1 MFSSSTL
8 TAAFQAPITLSE
20 RNENN
25 IRRRRRSHRF
35 CCAGHQNEKS
45 NNFTNNKSASTDEKR
60 YLTKKDDS
68 IQTHENESTTSLNR
82 AISIASQSMCCI
94 ASTTGGFSNFELVA
108 RWFDLDT
115 TTTNNTNNNNNEE
128 DKDMNNKMGKLNER
142 LMWKEEDT
150 YERQMRLATASFLA
164 ATTVAVGQPALALDF
179 VLVDPSVKEYMD
191 QRDEAMSF
199 KCKGGMMDCDGD
211 RREFARAQAQS
222 LSERLERGEKRTD
235 CTVEEACTDNI
246 LGAALAGTSGFTTS
260 EKFEKLGRPEL
271 ADAPNASRPN
281 LGF

>member
-1 MFSSSTL
+1 MFSSPSSTL
-8 TAAFQAPITLSE
+8 TAAFQAPILGE
-20 RNENN
+20 RNDDE
-25 IRRRRRSHRF
+25 IRRRRYRRF
-35 CCAGHQNEKS
+35 CCAGHQNQKS
-45 NNFTNNKSASTDEKR
+45 NNFTTQSASNGETR

-115 TTTNNTNNNNNEE
+115 NNTNTNNEE
-128 DKDMNNKMGKLNER
+128 ESEEEDMKQMGKLNER

-179 VLVDPSVKEYMD
+179 VLVDPSGAFRFVKISYP
-191 QRDEAMSF
+191 
-199 KCKGGMMDCDGD
+199 
-211 RREFARAQAQS
+211 
-222 LSERLERGEKRTD
+222 LN
-235 CTVEEACTDNI
+235 V
-246 LGAALAGTSGFTTS
+246 
-260 EKFEKLGRPEL
+260 
-271 ADAPNASRPN
+271 
-281 LGF
+281 

>member
-45 NNFTNNKSASTDEKR
+45 NNFTNNKSASSDEKR
-60 YLTKKDDS
+60 YLTTKKDDS
-68 IQTHENESTTSLNR
+68 TQENESTTALNR

-115 TTTNNTNNNNNEE
+115 TTITTTNNNNNEE

-150 YERQMRLATASFLA
+150 YEAQMRLATASFLA

-179 VLVDPSVKEYMD
+179 VLVDPSGAFRFV
-191 QRDEAMSF
+191 
-199 KCKGGMMDCDGD
+199 
-211 RREFARAQAQS
+211 S
-222 LSERLERGEKRTD
+222 LKYL
-235 CTVEEACTDNI
+235 I
-246 LGAALAGTSGFTTS
+246 Q
-260 EKFEKLGRPEL
+260 
-271 ADAPNASRPN
+271 
-281 LGF
+281 

>member
-1 MFSSSTL
+1 MFSSPSSTL
-8 TAAFQAPITLSE
+8 TAAFQAPILSE
-20 RNENN
+20 RNDNK
-25 IRRRRRSHRF
+25 IRRRRRYRRF
-35 CCAGHQNEKS
+35 CCAGRQNQKS
-45 NNFTNNKSASTDEKR
+45 NNFNQTKSASNGEKR

-68 IQTHENESTTSLNR
+68 VQTHENESTTSLNR

-115 TTTNNTNNNNNEE
+115 TTTTTTNNNNNNEE

-179 VLVDPSVKEYMD
+179 VLVDPSGAFRFVKISYPLTFRFFSLASAYIYYIRMNTH
-191 QRDEAMSF
+191 QRYSDTH
-199 KCKGGMMDCDGD
+199 DDGLHTCSQRIHGPT
-211 RREFARAQAQS
+211 RRGHVFQVQRRHDG
-222 LSERLERGEKRTD
+222 LRR
-235 CTVEEACTDNI
+235 
-246 LGAALAGTSGFTTS
+246 
-260 EKFEKLGRPEL
+260 
-271 ADAPNASRPN
+271 
-281 LGF
+281 

>member
-8 TAAFQAPITLSE
+8 TVAAFQAPRTLGE
-20 RNENN
+20 RNENKL
-25 IRRRRRSHRF
+25 RRSRSRSRRF
-35 CCAGHQNEKS
+35 CRAGGHQNEKS
-45 NNFTNNKSASTDEKR
+45 DNFTNTKSASSDEKR
-60 YLTKKDDS
+60 YLTTKKDDDS
-68 IQTHENESTTSLNR
+68 TRENESTTALNR

-115 TTTNNTNNNNNEE
+115 TTTTTTNNNNNNEE

-179 VLVDPSVKEYMD
+179 VLVDPSGAFRFVRKISYPVTF
-191 QRDEAMSF
+191 RFFSLA
-199 KCKGGMMDCDGD
+199 
-211 RREFARAQAQS
+211 FA
-222 LSERLERGEKRTD
+222 
-235 CTVEEACTDNI
+235 
-246 LGAALAGTSGFTTS
+246 
-260 EKFEKLGRPEL
+260 
-271 ADAPNASRPN
+271 
-281 LGF
+281 

>member
-20 RNENN
+20 RNENK
-25 IRRRRRSHRF
+25 IRRRRSHRF
-35 CCAGHQNEKS
+35 SCAGHQSQKS
-45 NNFTNNKSASTDEKR
+45 NNFTTKSASSDEKR

-68 IQTHENESTTSLNR
+68 THENESTTSLNR

-115 TTTNNTNNNNNEE
+115 TTTTTTNNNNNEE

-150 YERQMRLATASFLA
+150 YEAQMRLATASFLA

-179 VLVDPSVKEYMD
+179 VLVDPSGAFRFV
-191 QRDEAMSF
+191 
-199 KCKGGMMDCDGD
+199 
-211 RREFARAQAQS
+211 S
-222 LSERLERGEKRTD
+222 LKYL
-235 CTVEEACTDNI
+235 I
-246 LGAALAGTSGFTTS
+246 Q
-260 EKFEKLGRPEL
+260 
-271 ADAPNASRPN
+271 
-281 LGF
+281 

>member
-8 TAAFQAPITLSE
+8 TASFQAPILRSE
-20 RNENN
+20 HNENKLR
-25 IRRRRRSHRF
+25 RRRRRSRRF

-45 NNFTNNKSASTDEKR
+45 NNFTNNKSASSDEKR
-60 YLTKKDDS
+60 YLTTKKDDS
-68 IQTHENESTTSLNR
+68 TRENESTTSLNR

-115 TTTNNTNNNNNEE
+115 TTTTNTNNNNNEE

-150 YERQMRLATASFLA
+150 YEAQMRLATASFLA

-179 VLVDPSVKEYMD
+179 VLVDPSGAFRFVRKISYPVTFRFFSLAFAYIYIIRMNTH
-191 QRDEAMSF
+191 QRYSDTR
-199 KCKGGMMDCDGD
+199 DDGLHTCSQRIHGPT
-211 RREFARAQAQS
+211 RRGHVFQVQRRHDG
-222 LSERLERGEKRTD
+222 LRR
-235 CTVEEACTDNI
+235 
-246 LGAALAGTSGFTTS
+246 
-260 EKFEKLGRPEL
+260 
-271 ADAPNASRPN
+271 
-281 LGF
+281 

>member
-8 TAAFQAPITLSE
+8 TAAFQAPIRLSE

-179 VLVDPSVKEYMD
+179 VLVDPSGAFRFVKISYPLTFRFFSLASAYIYYIRMNTH
-191 QRDEAMSF
+191 QRYSDTH
-199 KCKGGMMDCDGD
+199 DDGLHTCSQRIHGPT
-211 RREFARAQAQS
+211 RRGHVFQVQRRHDG
-222 LSERLERGEKRTD
+222 LRR
-235 CTVEEACTDNI
+235 
-246 LGAALAGTSGFTTS
+246 
-260 EKFEKLGRPEL
+260 
-271 ADAPNASRPN
+271 
-281 LGF
+281 